1 MFPVI
6 HDTNLIKVVCLNPK
20 GALVVCDDA
29 DLDAVTDW
37 IMVGIFLCTGQVCS
51 ATSRLIVQSSV
62 RDAVIDRLVAK
73 RLPPP

>member
-1 MFPVI
+1 MR
-6 HDTNLIKVVCLNPK
+6 TLGK

-62 RDAVIDRLVAK
+62 RDEVIDRLVAK
-73 RLPPP
+73 R